1 MHIGIDLGGT
11 KIKIGLVNEK
21 GCITDSISIN
31 TAASH
36 EYETI
41 MGDMK
46 VAISGLLKQNSLESE
61 DIDSIGIGVPGL
73 VDYEKGKVI
82 YCANLSWYDVDVSG
96 CLEKYFN
103 VPVYLEND
111 ATAAAYAESL
121 FGSTKNVN
129 SSVFLTIG
137 TGIGGGIII
146 NNQIIRGGH
155 GAASEIG
162 HMVVGENFYDCN
174 CGRNGCFETFASAT
188 AMIKYAQHR
197 LENPDTVSSLRDII
211 AQKQGGLE
219 AKDIFDQATAG
230 DMLAEE
236 VVQRTAKYLA
246 IGIAN
251 IYNILDPEI
260 IAIGGGVSKAG
271 KQFFDLVGAM
281 AEKMTLSKHV
291 KYAKIVTAELGNDA
305 GIIGTA
311 FLGKQA

>member
-1 MHIGIDLGGT
+1 MHVGIDLGGT
-11 KIKIGLVNEK
+11 KIKIGLVNEE

-36 EYETI
+36 DYETI

-46 VAISGLLKQNSLESE
+46 NAITELLNKNSLVEGG
-61 DIDSIGIGVPGL
+61 IQSIGIGVPGL

-96 CLEKYFN
+96 YLGKYFN

-121 FGSTKNVN
+121 FGSTKNVS

-146 NNQIIRGGH
+146 DNKIIRGGH

-162 HMVVGENFYDCN
+162 HMVVGENFYNCN

-188 AMIKYAQHR
+188 AMVKYALHR
-197 LENPDTVSSLRDII
+197 LENLDTVSTLRDI
-211 AQKQGGLE
+211 AKQKADGIE
-219 AKDIFDQATAG
+219 AKDIFDQAAAG
-230 DMLAEE
+230 DKLAHE

-271 KQFFDLVGAM
+271 KQFFDMVSDL

-291 KYAKIVTAELGNDA
+291 KYANIVTAELGNDA
-305 GIIGTA
+305 GIIGAA
-311 FLGKQA
+311 FLGRQA

>member
-11 KIKIGLVNEK
+11 KVKIGLVNDK
-21 GCITDSISIN
+21 GVITGSTSID

-36 EYETI
+36 DFQTI
-41 MGDMK
+41 MEDIK
-46 VAISGLLKQNSLESE
+46 AAIIELLKHNNLEINE
-61 DIDSIGIGVPGL
+61 IDSIGMGVPGL

-82 YCANLSWYDVDVSG
+82 VCANLSWYDVDVSG
-96 CLEKYFN
+96 YLGKHFN

-121 FGSTKNVN
+121 FGSTKGVS

-162 HMVVGENFYDCN
+162 HMVIGENFYDCN

-188 AMIKYAQHR
+188 AMIRYAQHR
-197 LENPDTVSSLRDII
+197 LENQDIASSLRDVVNRN
-211 AQKQGGLE
+211 GGSLE
-219 AKDIFDQATAG
+219 AKDIFDEAVAG
-230 DMLAEE
+230 DKLANEI
-236 VVQRTAKYLA
+236 VDRTAKYLA

-251 IYNILDPEI
+251 IYNILDPEL

-271 KQFFDLVGAM
+271 KYFFDKVSAF
-281 AEKMTLSKHV
+281 AEGMKLSKHV
-291 KYAKIVTAELGNDA
+291 KYAQIVTAELGNDA
-305 GIIGTA
+305 GIIGAA

>member
-11 KIKIGLVNEK
+11 KIKIGLVNEA
-21 GCITDSISIN
+21 GCITDSISID

-36 EYETI
+36 DYETI
-41 MGDMK
+41 MRDMTA
-46 VAISGLLKQNSLESE
+46 AIRQLLKQNNLGPAGIS
-61 DIDSIGIGVPGL
+61 SIGIGVPGL
-73 VDYEKGKVI
+73 VDYEKGRVI

-96 CLEKYFN
+96 YLGQHFK

-121 FGSTKNVN
+121 FGSTRDVS

-146 NNQIIRGGH
+146 DNQIIRGGH

-188 AMIKYAQHR
+188 AMIKYAMHR
-197 LENPDTVSSLRDII
+197 LEKPEVASSLRNII
-211 AQKQGGLE
+211 KEKGGLE
-219 AKDIFDQATAG
+219 AKDIFDQAAAG
-230 DMLAEE
+230 DKMAVET
-236 VVQRTAKYLA
+236 VDRTAKYLA
-246 IGIAN
+246 IGIVN
-251 IYNILDPEI
+251 IYNILDPEL

-271 KQFFDLVGAM
+271 KQFFDKVSALAD
-281 AEKMTLSKHV
+281 KMTLSKHV
-291 KYAKIVTAELGNDA
+291 KYAKIVIAELGNDA
-305 GIIGTA
+305 GIIGAA

>member
-11 KIKIGLVNEK
+11 KVKIGLVDEK
-21 GCITDSISIN
+21 GVITANISID

-36 EYETI
+36 DFQII
-41 MGDMK
+41 MEDIK
-46 VAISGLLKQNSLESE
+46 NAIIALLKQNNLDAGSIS
-61 DIDSIGIGVPGL
+61 SIGMGVPGL
-73 VDYEKGKVI
+73 VDYEKGRVI
-82 YCANLSWYDVDVSG
+82 VCANLSWYDVDVSG
-96 CLEKYFN
+96 YLGQHFN

-121 FGSTKNVN
+121 FGSTKDVG

-162 HMVVGENFYDCN
+162 HMVIGENFYDCN

-197 LENPDTVSSLRDII
+197 LESKEAESSLRTVI
-211 AQKQGGLE
+211 KRNNGSLE
-219 AKDIFDQATAG
+219 AKDIFDEAAAG
-230 DMLAEE
+230 DKLANE
-236 VVQRTAKYLA
+236 VVDRTAKYLA

-271 KQFFDLVGAM
+271 RQFFDKVNTYAQT
-281 AEKMTLSKHV
+281 MTLSKHV
-291 KYAKIVTAELGNDA
+291 KYARIVTAELGNDA
-305 GIIGTA
+305 GIIGSA